1 MNVGIIYRPPNQT
14 NSLESIKANFDKS
27 DTDILGDF
35 NINICQN
42 NIYIIRDVA

>member
-27 DTDILGDF
+27 GTDILGDF
-35 NINICQN
+35 NTNICQN

>member
-1 MNVGIIYRPPNQT
+1 MNVGIIYRPPNQS

-27 DTDILGDF
+27 DTDILSDF